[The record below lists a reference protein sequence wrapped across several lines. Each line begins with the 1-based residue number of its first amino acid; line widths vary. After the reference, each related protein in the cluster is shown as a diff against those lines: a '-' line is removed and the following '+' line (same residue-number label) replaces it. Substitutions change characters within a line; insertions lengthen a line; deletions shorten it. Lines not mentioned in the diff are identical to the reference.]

1 MVICIDS
8 YHWSSFPEWPLLKKR
23 GENQARRYC
32 VGLFSEFLS
41 TVSVSAVYTGLPTSL
56 YLITLLWY
64 IALPLPFSRRLIL
77 SLFLSLPLSTS
88 SLFSARVSSV
98 LLYAPLS
105 SLLFLSTV
113 VPIFF
118 SYITDFVVVGG
129 GFVFATHH
137 RRRAVFYSILLLL
150 QPSPPFRR
158 LFAAASSP
166 RSPFFHS
173 PPLEPIGSSVG

>member
-1 MVICIDS
+1 MAAAQKAQGK
-8 YHWSSFPEWPLLKKR
+8 PGAPLLR
-23 GENQARRYC
+23 GIVLRVSIDRLRLCRIYRA
-32 VGLFSEFLS
+32 SD
-41 TVSVSAVYTGLPTSL
+41 VSVSDNSFMVHRSASAIQSTTHS
-56 YLITLLWY
+56 
-64 IALPLPFSRRLIL
+64 L

-105 SLLFLSTV
+105 SLLFLSIV